1 MIAFKI
7 GLIIVIVV
15 SFLMIVFIKNRNR
28 EDDVLKEDSPKS
40 NIEIRENIVH
50 MDLYNLIAWL
60 IVFLLIPI
68 CIGLYG
74 MAMDKVSELAKL
86 TPVFSI
92 LIIYLVC
99 LAYKLGSIKKRYYM
113 AILYSFAYMFNIM
126 VLVFV
131 VLTFPLRLLQESYEV
146 NLLNSACVF
155 IGNIMIILTLYFAS
169 VKDIDVFSSILKFKK
184 VYFERTDELKEFIRV
199 KKEKKK
205 KKKSDSIS

>member
-15 SFLMIVFIKNRNR
+15 TLLMIVIVKNRNS
-28 EDDVLKEDSPKS
+28 EDDVLKGDSPKS

-50 MDLYNLIAWL
+50 KDLYNVIAWL

-74 MAMDKVSELAKL
+74 MALDKVSDLAKL

-92 LIIYLVC
+92 FIIYLIC
-99 LAYKLGSIKKRYYM
+99 LAYKLGSIKKRYNM

-131 VLTFPLRLLQESYEV
+131 VITFPFRLLQESYEV
-146 NLLNSACVF
+146 NLMNSVCIF

-169 VKDIDVFSSILKFKK
+169 VKDIDLFSSILKFKK

-205 KKKSDSIS
+205 

>member
-15 SFLMIVFIKNRNR
+15 TLLMIVIVKNRNS
-28 EDDVLKEDSPKS
+28 EGDVLKEDSPKS

-50 MDLYNLIAWL
+50 KDLYNVIAWL
-60 IVFLLIPI
+60 IVFILIPI
-68 CIGLYG
+68 CIGLYD
-74 MAMDKVSELAKL
+74 MALDEVSKLAKL

-92 LIIYLVC
+92 FIIYLIC

-113 AILYSFAYMFNIM
+113 AILYSFAFMFNIM

-131 VLTFPLRLLQESYEV
+131 VITLPLRLLQESYEV
-146 NLLNSACVF
+146 NLLNSACIF

-184 VYFERTDELKEFIRV
+184 VYFERTYELKEFIRV
-199 KKEKKK
+199 KKENK
-205 KKKSDSIS
+205 

>member
-15 SFLMIVFIKNRNR
+15 TLLMIVFIKNRNN
-28 EDDVLKEDSPKS
+28 EGDVLKEESPKS

-50 MDLYNLIAWL
+50 KDSYNAIAWL
-60 IVFLLIPI
+60 IVFLLIPM
-68 CIGLYG
+68 CIGFG
-74 MAMDKVSELAKL
+74 MALDEVSELAKL

-131 VLTFPLRLLQESYEV
+131 IITFPLRFLQESYDI
-146 NLLNSACVF
+146 NLLNSVCII
-155 IGNIMIILTLYFAS
+155 IGNIMIILTLYFVS
-169 VKDIDVFSSILKFKK
+169 VKDIDVFSSIFKFKK
-184 VYFERTDELKEFIRV
+184 VYFERTYELKEFIRV

-205 KKKSDSIS
+205 SDSIS